1 MPTSKPRITITL
13 THHQHALLRK
23 ISDAGGQSMSGVV
36 SEFMVV
42 AEPTLER
49 MAAAFQQLKQD
60 RESDHQRIIEIFSEL
75 QSGREN
81 STPSPSSK
89 PLTSFA
95 PSSPMD
101 LTLGSGM
108 DAIQFRASVDTIR
121 PGTPHP
127 RASPD
132 AHSGIETDHE
142 EQKRTR
148 SRRTSES
155 VISPK
160 NSLKG
165 RKKNGEI

>member
-13 THHQHALLRK
+13 TDHQHALLRR
-23 ISDAGGQSMSGVV
+23 ISDASGQSMSGIV

-42 AEPTLER
+42 AEPALER
-49 MAAAFQQLKQD
+49 MAAAFQQLRQD
-60 RESDHQRIIEIFSEL
+60 RESDHQRIIEMFSEL

-81 STPSPSSK
+81 STPSSLK
-89 PLTSFA
+89 PLAPFA
-95 PSSPMD
+95 PSNQMD

-121 PGTPHP
+121 PDAPHP
-127 RASPD
+127 RVSPD
-132 AHSGIETDHE
+132 AHRGIETGYE
-142 EQKRTR
+142 KQKRIH

-160 NSLKG
+160 NSLKS
-165 RKKNGEI
+165 RKKDGGA

>member
-13 THHQHALLRK
+13 TDHQHALLRR
-23 ISDAGGQSMSGVV
+23 ISDAGGQSMSGIV

-49 MAAAFQQLKQD
+49 MATAFQRLRQD
-60 RESDHQRIIEIFSEL
+60 RESDHQRIIEMFSEL

-81 STPSPSSK
+81 STPSSLK
-89 PLTSFA
+89 PLAPFA
-95 PSSPMD
+95 PSSQMD
-101 LTLGSGM
+101 LTLGGGM

-121 PGTPHP
+121 PDTPHP

-132 AHSGIETDHE
+132 ARRGIETGYE
-142 EQKRTR
+142 KQKRTG

-160 NSLKG
+160 SSLKG

>member
-13 THHQHALLRK
+13 TDHQHALLRK
-23 ISDAGGQSMSGVV
+23 ISDAGGQSMSAIV

-42 AEPTLER
+42 AQPTLER

-60 RESDHQRIIEIFSEL
+60 RESDQRRIIEMFSEL
-75 QSGREN
+75 QSGSEN
-81 STPSPSSK
+81 STPSALK
-89 PLTSFA
+89 PLAPFA
-95 PSSPMD
+95 PSSQMD

-108 DAIQFRASVDTIR
+108 DAIQFCASVDTIR
-121 PGTPHP
+121 PDAPHQ
-127 RASPD
+127 RASP
-132 AHSGIETDHE
+132 AGHGGIETGYE

-148 SRRTSES
+148 SGGTSES
-155 VISPK
+155 VTSPK

>member
-13 THHQHALLRK
+13 TDHQHALLRR
-23 ISDAGGQSMSGVV
+23 ISDAGGQSMSGIV
-36 SEFMVV
+36 SEFMVI

-49 MAAAFQQLKQD
+49 MATAFQQLRQD
-60 RESDHQRIIEIFSEL
+60 RESDHRHIIEMFSEL

-81 STPSPSSK
+81 STPSFSSK
-89 PLTSFA
+89 PLAPFA
-95 PSSPMD
+95 PSSQMD
-101 LTLGSGM
+101 LTLGGGM

-121 PGTPHP
+121 PDTPHQ
-127 RASPD
+127 RASPH
-132 AHSGIETDHE
+132 AHSGIETGYE

-160 NSLKG
+160 SSLKG